1 MLNAWWVIGAAL
13 LFAAWLRW
21 QFYIRFG
28 DGIAVAV
35 VLFLIYLAV
44 AAAIRV

>member
-21 QFYIRFG
+21 QFYILFA
-28 DGIAVAV
+28 DGLIIAV
-35 VLFLIYLAV
+35 VLFLIYLVV
-44 AAAIRV
+44 AAAVNG